1 MFRVPGPIPSK
12 GNLVTTETF
21 NNSLKM
27 QFSEVKQGLEE
38 KSILLIDVR
47 NPDEIRN
54 MGRIPGSHN
63 IPLSELKAAL
73 QLPEQEFDQRFG
85 FPKPVEQVRHI
96 RQVQNETDFKTCR
109 KGIY

>member
-1 MFRVPGPIPSK
+1 
-12 GNLVTTETF
+12 
-21 NNSLKM
+21 M

-63 IPLSELKAAL
+63 IPCKLLFLILYMIIHLFVLLIFSHFYSFLLSLVAEPDKVLVGELMNGL
-73 QLPEQEFDQRFG
+73 LM
-85 FPKPVEQVRHI
+85 H
-96 RQVQNETDFKTCR
+96 
-109 KGIY
+109 